1 MTIEIREWS
10 ESLCIGADHPSLPG
24 HFPGQPVVAGVI
36 LLDHL
41 AAALEARGLGS
52 IRQFGAVKFR
62 APLLPEQAAQLSIRV
77 EGASVRFC
85 IQRADQMLVEG
96 DAKLA

>member
-1 MTIEIREWS
+1 MEILEWS
-10 ESLCIGADHPSLPG
+10 ESLCIRADHPSLPG

-36 LLDHL
+36 LLDSL

-62 APLLPEQAAQLSIRV
+62 APLLPEQAAQLDVRV
-77 EGASVRFC
+77 DGASVRFR
-85 IQRADQMLVEG
+85 IQRADQLLVEG
-96 DAKLA
+96 GATLS